1 MTAAFVL
8 AGVAWVATIFAS
20 YALGRASMHGRRV
33 SVAKIEVESD
43 DPDRFVQALV
53 KRFDRSGE

>member
-20 YALGRASMHGRRV
+20 YALGRASRV
-33 SVAKIEVESD
+33 HVARITVESD
-43 DPDRFVQALV
+43 DPDHFVQTLV
-53 KRFDRSGE
+53 KQYRSGE